1 MAGDEGSVPSMEGYD
16 SFSLIGRGGMASVWR
31 ARQMSLDRQVPEND
45 GSKETVVPDVNSLGL
60 KDAMYIIENSGLRC
74 TYSGTGH
81 VAGQSPAPGQKAA
94 KGSSV
99 TITLK

>member
-1 MAGDEGSVPSMEGYD
+1 MREIVDALYSLDPEWGREVRSEGQV
-16 SFSLIGRGGMASVWR
+16 
-31 ARQMSLDRQVPEND
+31 RQMSLDRQVPEND

-94 KGSSV
+94 KGSTV